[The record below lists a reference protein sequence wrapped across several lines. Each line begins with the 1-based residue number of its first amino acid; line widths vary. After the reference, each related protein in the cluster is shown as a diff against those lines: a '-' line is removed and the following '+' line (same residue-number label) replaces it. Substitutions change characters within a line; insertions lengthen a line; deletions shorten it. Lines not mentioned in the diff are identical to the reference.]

1 MLAAN
6 FANTICVSVI
16 GEVSRTSI
24 VRSFRSSA
32 MSRMVMIGTVSRN
45 SVKIWKN
52 R

>member
-1 MLAAN
+1 MLAVN
-6 FANTICVSVI
+6 FASTIWVSVT